1 MKKGKILSCLFLAGL
16 LGLTALLGGC
26 TSANSAKSKDDS
38 AALLAQNTAFAQPT
52 MPAASKGEYR
62 TIPEIDEGFLKSVA
76 AFCADSSA
84 IAAKMNPE
92 NNLAFSPVS
101 LYMAL
106 AMTSMGA
113 EEETLSEMLTAFHMG
128 DLSKETIAEQ
138 SKKLFESIYFE
149 NETGKTYLA
158 NSIWVDDD
166 IREVKESF
174 YKQTAESFY
183 APAYYGDL
191 QSQETQKAICDWV
204 AEQTNGKVERKIPDP
219 ISDDWAMS
227 LINAIYF
234 IDRWSEQ
241 FSPDATETQ
250 PFWLADGKQVEAQMM
265 KQTLT
270 SAEYKKTDEYESI
283 AMRFNARYKMTF
295 YLPVEGKTAD
305 NLLAQKLIFA
315 DDSVSEDTY
324 TVNLSLPRFDIKSE
338 MELSKMLKDMG
349 IERALGD
356 GEVDFSGISDEDM
369 LFISSVVQAAAVT
382 VDEEGC
388 EAAAYTEVIMDA
400 GGVFEESKEITLL
413 FNRPFAFSLTD
424 SNDLP
429 LFTGVVQNPAEN

>member
-16 LGLTALLGGC
+16 FCLTALLGGC
-26 TSANSAKSKDDS
+26 TPASSDASD
-38 AALLAQNTAFAQPT
+38 ALPAQNMAFAQPT
-52 MPAASKGEYR
+52 MPTGGYR
-62 TIPEIDEGFLKSVA
+62 TTPEIDEGFLKSVA

-113 EEETLSEMLTAFHMG
+113 EEETLSEMLDAFHMG

-149 NETGKTYLA
+149 NETGQTYLA

-166 IREVKESF
+166 IKEVKESF

-191 QSQETQKAICDWV
+191 QSQETQEAICDWV
-204 AEQTNGKVERKIPDP
+204 DEQTNGKVERKIPDP

-241 FSPDATETQ
+241 FDPNVTETQ
-250 PFWLADGKQVEAQMM
+250 PFWLADGKQVDAQMM

-270 SAEYKKTDEYESI
+270 NAEYKKTDEYESI
-283 AMRFNARYKMTF
+283 AMWFNAGYKMTF
-295 YLPVEGKTAD
+295 YLPLEGKTAD

-315 DDSVSEDTY
+315 DASVSADTY

-338 MELSKMLKDMG
+338 MELSEMLKGIG

-356 GEVDFSGISDEDM
+356 GETDFSGISDEDM

-388 EAAAYTEVIMDA
+388 EAAAYTEVLMES
-400 GGVFEESKEITLL
+400 GSSMVEESKEITLT
-413 FNRPFAFSLTD
+413 FDRPFAFFLTD
-424 SNDLP
+424 RNDLP